1 MKKLPRY
8 FNWQYILILD
18 LAYTIE
24 YNYTFI
30 IAITGGYLTE
40 YISSRSTSDYGS
52 IVKKDVQYV
61 MQTYTRQPIALES
74 GSGSVV
80 FDITGKEYVDC
91 VAGIAVN
98 NVGHC
103 HPLVVK
109 AIQQQA
115 ERLIHVSNLYYTE
128 VQANLAEQLV
138 SLSGMSRA
146 FFCNSGTEAVEAA
159 MKLARIMTKKTDFVA
174 ADNSFHGRTMG
185 ALSVTH
191 KEMYR
196 SPFEPLVRDV
206 TFVSYNDAEAIAGAI
221 TKDTAAVILEPI
233 QGEGGI
239 NVPSDDYLK
248 AVREICD
255 DTSTLLIFDEVQ
267 TGFGR
272 TGKWFCKEHFG
283 VEPDIMTMAKALGG
297 GFPMGAIV
305 ASDDITF
312 GKSEH
317 GSTFG
322 GDPLACA
329 ASLGAIEAIRE
340 EKLVERSRE
349 MGEYFMKRLE
359 TLTRDDVVE
368 VRGRGLMIGVE
379 LNTKCAD
386 IVDYAREH
394 GVLLNCTSD
403 SVIRIAP
410 PLVITKEQIDT
421 VVDVIEQA

>member
-1 MKKLPRY
+1 ML
-8 FNWQYILILD
+8 
-18 LAYTIE
+18 
-24 YNYTFI
+24 I
-30 IAITGGYLTE
+30 IAGVYLTE
-40 YISSRSTSDYGS
+40 YISSRLTTDYES
-52 IVKKDVQYV
+52 IVEKDAQYV
-61 MQTYTRQPIALES
+61 MQTYTRQPISLDS

-80 FDITGKEYVDC
+80 FDTNGKEYVDC

-103 HPLVVK
+103 HPRVVE
-109 AIQQQA
+109 AIKQQA

-159 MKLARIMTKKTDFVA
+159 MKLARVNTKKTDFIA
-174 ADNSFHGRTMG
+174 ADHSFHGRTMG
-185 ALSVTH
+185 ALSLTH

-206 TFVSYNDAEAIAGAI
+206 TFVPFNNAEAIASAI

-248 AVREICD
+248 EVREICD
-255 DTSTLLIFDEVQ
+255 DTGTLLIFDEVQ

-297 GFPMGAIV
+297 GFPMGAI
-305 ASDDITF
+305 AAGDDVTF
-312 GKSEH
+312 GKTEH
-317 GSTFG
+317 ASTFG
-322 GDPLACA
+322 GNPLACA

-340 EKLVERSRE
+340 ENLIERSNE
-349 MGEYFMKRLE
+349 IGEYFKTRLE
-359 TLTRDDVVE
+359 NIKRDDVVE

-410 PLVITKEQIDT
+410 PLVITKEQIDM
-421 VVDVIEQA
+421 VVDAIEQA

>member
-40 YISSRSTSDYGS
+40 YFSSRSTSDYGS

-61 MQTYTRQPIALES
+61 MQTYTRQPIALDS

-80 FDITGKEYVDC
+80 FDTTGKEYIDC

-159 MKLARIMTKKTDFVA
+159 MKLARITTKNTDFVA
-174 ADNSFHGRTMG
+174 ADHSFHGRTMG

-206 TFVSYNDAEAIAGAI
+206 TFVPYNDAEAIAGAI

-239 NVPSDDYLK
+239 NVPSENYLK
-248 AVREICD
+248 EVREICD
-255 DTSTLLIFDEVQ
+255 DIGTILIFDEVQ

-283 VEPDIMTMAKALGG
+283 VEPDIMAMAKALGG
-297 GFPMGAIV
+297 GFPMGVIV
-305 ASDDITF
+305 ARDDVTF

-317 GSTFG
+317 ASTFG
-322 GDPLACA
+322 GSPLACA
-329 ASLGAIEAIRE
+329 ASLGAIEAIRK
-340 EKLVERSRE
+340 EKLVERSKK
-349 MGEYFMKRLE
+349 MGEYFKARLE
-359 TLTRDDVVE
+359 DLTRDDVVE
-368 VRGRGLMIGVE
+368 VRGMGLMIGVE

-386 IVDYAREH
+386 IVDYAREN

-410 PLVITKEQIDT
+410 PLVITKEQIDM

>member
-1 MKKLPRY
+1 
-8 FNWQYILILD
+8 
-18 LAYTIE
+18 
-24 YNYTFI
+24 
-30 IAITGGYLTE
+30 LTE
-40 YISSRSTSDYGS
+40 YISSRSAIDYES
-52 IVKKDVQYV
+52 IVKKDAQYV
-61 MQTYTRQPIALES
+61 MQTYTRQPMALES

-80 FDITGKEYVDC
+80 FDTTGKEYIDC

-115 ERLIHVSNLYYTE
+115 ERLIHVSNLYYIE

-159 MKLARIMTKKTDFVA
+159 MKLARITTKKTDFIA

-206 TFVSYNDAEAIAGAI
+206 IFVSYNDAEAIAGAI

-239 NVPSDDYLK
+239 NIPSDDYLK
-248 AVREICD
+248 EVREVCD
-255 DTSTLLIFDEVQ
+255 DTGTLLIFDEVQ

-305 ASDDITF
+305 ARDDVTF

-329 ASLGAIEAIRE
+329 ASLGAIEAIRSE
-340 EKLVERSRE
+340 NLVERSRE
-349 MGEYFMKRLE
+349 MGEYFTKRLE

-368 VRGRGLMIGVE
+368 VRSRGLMIGVE

>member
-1 MKKLPRY
+1 M
-8 FNWQYILILD
+8 
-18 LAYTIE
+18 
-24 YNYTFI
+24 
-30 IAITGGYLTE
+30 TE
-40 YISSRSTSDYGS
+40 YISSRLATDYES
-52 IVKKDVQYV
+52 IVKKDAQYV
-61 MQTYTRQPIALES
+61 MQTYTRQPMALEN

-80 FDITGKEYVDC
+80 FDTTGKEYIDC

-103 HPLVVK
+103 HLLVVK

-159 MKLARIMTKKTDFVA
+159 MKLARITTKKTDFVA

-196 SPFEPLVRDV
+196 SPFEPLVKDA
-206 TFVSYNDAEAIAGAI
+206 TFVAYNNAEAVADAI
-221 TKDTAAVILEPI
+221 TKNTAAVILEPI

-248 AVREICD
+248 EVREICD
-255 DTSTLLIFDEVQ
+255 DTGTLLIFDEVQ

-340 EKLVERSRE
+340 EKLVERSNE
-349 MGEYFMKRLE
+349 MGNYFAKRLG
-359 TLTRDDVVE
+359 TLIRDDVIE
-368 VRGRGLMIGVE
+368 VRGKGLMIGVE

-410 PLVITKEQIDT
+410 PLVITKEQIDM